1 MRRRGIAL
9 LVAVL
14 AASFAGAGEP
24 HEPMSVE
31 AILAAI
37 NARRAS
43 HSLPPLRDDFRLREA
58 AEDRISDMIELAYWS
73 HESPDGRSPFSWLSL
88 RGYRF
93 ARAGENLAYGF
104 QTPEIL
110 VDSWMESPGHRGNIL
125 EPGYVDAGVAIIE
138 GSTTGRA
145 PGHSIVM
152 LFGRELIEPI
162 TRRASKDQ
170 SRETSEPDRR

>member
-1 MRRRGIAL
+1 MRRTGISL
-9 LVAVL
+9 LIAVL
-14 AASFAGAGEP
+14 AASVAGAGEP
-24 HEPMSVE
+24 PEPMSVE

-43 HSLPPLRDDFRLREA
+43 HSLPPLRDDLRLQEA
-58 AEDRISDMIELAYWS
+58 AEDRITDMIELGYWS
-73 HESPDGRSPFSWLSL
+73 HQSPEGRSPFSWLSM

-93 ARAGENLAYGF
+93 AKAGENLAAGF
-104 QTPEIL
+104 ETPDIL
-110 VDSWMESPGHRGNIL
+110 VDSWMESPGHRVNIL
-125 EPGYVDAGVAIIE
+125 EPGYVDAGIAIIE

-145 PGHSIVM
+145 PGHSVVM

-162 TRRASKDQ
+162 TRRASKDR